1 MVFGEPR
8 GFFGGGEEEFI
19 GGSGWHADLG
29 WHPGEGVEDA
39 LSTGVCQPDPVASV
53 MARSWAGVP
62 AIDSMR
68 RPVFFDGG
76 QGLIVDEYSGSW
88 RREWSA
94 VKVEG
99 SVDLLGRRLRGVG

>member
-1 MVFGEPR
+1 MESREDFI
-8 GFFGGGEEEFI
+8 GGGEEEFI

-29 WHPGEGVEDA
+29 RHPGEGVDDA
-39 LSTGVCQPDPVASV
+39 LGTGVCQPDPVASV
-53 MARSWAGVP
+53 MARSWAEVP

-68 RPVFFDGG
+68 RPGFSDGG

-88 RREWSA
+88 RRQRSA